1 VPVLEPNAEW
11 LAMILDTMDEGIHV
25 VDKSGVTIVYNAAAG
40 KMDGVNPK
48 DVIGKHVLSVF
59 PSLHQETS
67 TLLKVLKTGRAIT
80 NAPQTYTN
88 FLGTQVHTVN
98 TTLPI
103 RSGKH
108 IVGALEIAKD
118 LTQVKHLSDQVLALQ
133 ARVVG
138 SGRKA
143 SKSADGKMLSGA
155 TYTFEDILTIHPP
168 LADLKRKAARAA
180 RTNSPILVFG
190 ETGTGKELLV
200 QAIHNASPRSE
211 RPFLALNCAAIPA
224 SLQEGILFGTVRGS
238 FTGADDRP
246 GLFELADGGTLFL
259 DEIQSMPPDLQA
271 KLLRVLQ
278 EGEFIRV
285 GDTKVRHTDIR
296 IVAAMNASPE
306 RAVESGALRRDIYYR
321 LNVVRFDL
329 PPLASRREDIDL
341 LTETFLDKWNTQYA
355 SNVQYVSASVRQTFQ
370 TYPWPGNVRELA
382 NAVESAVNLTEGDAI
397 EADDLPILLR
407 EWARREREGLTGV
420 AQHPLASGRFAENP
434 AYRADIL
441 ASAQKSAGE
450 ASTSHSDPARADQ
463 LYGAWADALV
473 TEGMNEFW
481 ANLEETPR
489 VPSSDAPDYT
499 HLTASFERMI
509 LRRVLQISG
518 GNVRQA
524 AARLGLPRQTL
535 QYRLKQ
541 MDVRME

>member
-1 VPVLEPNAEW
+1 MPVLETNAEW

-25 VDKSGVTIVYNAAAG
+25 VDKAGVTIVYNAAAG

-48 DVIGKHVLSVF
+48 DVIGQHVLSVF

-67 TLLKVLKTGRAIT
+67 TLLKVLKNGRAIT

-88 FLGTQVHTVN
+88 FLGAQVHTVN

-103 RSGKH
+103 RSGRH

-138 SGRKA
+138 NSRKSGKLLARK
-143 SKSADGKMLSGA
+143 SNSGA
-155 TYTFEDILTIHPP
+155 TYTFDNILTAHPG
-168 LADLKRKAARAA
+168 LVELKRKATRAA
-180 RTNSPILVFG
+180 RTRSPILVFG

-211 RPFLALNCAAIPA
+211 QPFLALNCAAIPA

-259 DEIQSMPPDLQA
+259 DEIQSMPLDLQA

-285 GDTKVRHTDIR
+285 GDTKVRHTDVRVI
-296 IVAAMNASPE
+296 AAMNASPE
-306 RAVESGALRRDIYYR
+306 QAVEASQLRRDIYYR
-321 LNVVRFDL
+321 INVVRFDL
-329 PPLASRREDIDL
+329 PPLSARREDIDM
-341 LTETFLDKWNTQYA
+341 LTDNFLQKYNTQYA
-355 SNVQYVSASVRQTFQ
+355 SGIQRVSEPVRRLFQ

-382 NAVESAVNLTEGDAI
+382 NAVESAVNLTEGDSI
-397 EADDLPILLR
+397 EVVDLPVLLR
-407 EWARREREGLTGV
+407 DWAKRENTAGNW
-420 AQHPLASGRFAENP
+420 AEK
-434 AYRADIL
+434 RAEVSRKEES
-441 ASAQKSAGE
+441 SAKIQ
-450 ASTSHSDPARADQ
+450 TPV
-463 LYGAWADALV
+463 YGAWADALV

-481 ANLEETPR
+481 DNLER
-489 VPSSDAPDYT
+489 DSVDKSSDAPDYQHVT
-499 HLTASFERMI
+499 TAFEHMI
-509 LRRVLQISG
+509 LRRALQMAD
-518 GNVRQA
+518 GNVRRA
-524 AARLGLPRQTL
+524 ASHLGLPRQTL
-535 QYRLKQ
+535 QYRLKV
-541 MDVRME
+541 MLS